1 MKRIVNGRLF
11 DTENCLE
18 VGSVSRERRDP
29 VTGADIQYRET
40 LYREVQ
46 LKPGESVDSAYKKGS
61 YSYRWD
67 ETKVDTRR
75 GAFILVV
82 RRGWN
87 DDEAL
92 FMLVE
97 EKDARRW
104 LEEHRPSDVEIY
116 EKLFGPLRNQFSSD
130 GQTGLATETISKLES
145 RISSQ
150 QWDLETKD
158 KSIREKDELI
168 GRQASQIEDLKKKL
182 DAMEAGL

>member
-1 MKRIVNGRLF
+1 MKRIVDGRLY

-18 VGSVSRERRDP
+18 MGSVSRDRRDP
-29 VTGADIQYRET
+29 VTGAEISYRET

-46 LKPGESVDSAYKKGS
+46 LKPGESVDSAYRKGG
-61 YSYRWD
+61 YSYHWD

-104 LEEHRPSDVEIY
+104 LEDNKPSDVETY
-116 EKLFGPLRNQFSSD
+116 EKFFGPLRNQFSAD
-130 GQTGLATETISKLES
+130 APTGLATETISKLES
-145 RISSQ
+145 KVQSQ
-150 QWDLETKD
+150 KWDIETKE
-158 KSIREKDELI
+158 KSIKEKDEVI
-168 GRQASQIEDLKKKL
+168 VRQASQIEDLQKKL